1 MIVLDDVGYSQL
13 GCYGGDIE
21 TPAIN
26 SLAAEGLRYANFH
39 VTPLCSTTR
48 ACLLTG
54 RNHHSVGVGRV
65 VESTN
70 GYPNT
75 RGFISKEAAN
85 LAEILRPH
93 GYQNLAAGKWHLAS
107 CDDTSPAGPYDHWP
121 LQSGFDRFYGFLSG
135 ETNQWNPELILGNE
149 RIAPP
154 SQENYHLSEGI
165 INESCKWLRQLVS
178 ADSHKPFF
186 LYAAFAAGHSPH
198 HVPRNFADKYKG
210 RFDDGWDAARERIL
224 DRQKS
229 SGLLP
234 SNQLLAPRNP
244 GVQAWKDLK
253 SEEKK
258 VCARF
263 QEVFAGFI
271 DHCDSQIEKLLAQLD
286 ALGKRENTIVI
297 ALSDNGAASL
307 GGPLGSY
314 DHQRSRGGHPPTNIE
329 NMMRLNDLGGPS
341 NYSIYPFGWAMA
353 GNTPFKRYK
362 GNTYAGGIRAPLI
375 IRWPEGI
382 KAKGEIRRQFYHAV
396 DLMPTLLEL
405 IGLSLP
411 ENVNGFE
418 QMPLHGTSMMS
429 SFDDNQASTQKQVQY
444 FETTGHR
451 AIWSEG
457 WKAVTFHRKGDDFE
471 TEEWELYDLE
481 DDMAEL
487 DNLADQ
493 HPEKLNELIKLWWH
507 EAERYGVLPLDDMS
521 SMNGSGWWPE
531 QKKCWTLYQDAVIP
545 HHFKAGPR
553 LFGVSH
559 RIKVRL
565 IKSAIDDGV
574 IISDG
579 GKFGGWSLF
588 IYQRRLHYTA
598 NHYGD
603 LDRISTIEVLPNGS
617 LSIRVEVIRT
627 DKREGFVRLFVNE
640 REAGEGVLTQFRPY
654 NFTNE
659 PLEVGRDSQT
669 PVDQFYQSP
678 NVFPGKIL
686 DVNIETANDA
696 IVDQNIA
703 FDELMGSQ

>member
-21 TPAIN
+21 TPAMD

-85 LAEILRPH
+85 LAEILGTQ

-121 LQSGFDRFYGFLSG
+121 LQSGFDRFYGYLSG

-149 RIAPP
+149 RIEPP
-154 SQENYHLSEGI
+154 SYENYHLSEGI
-165 INESCKWLRQLVS
+165 ISESCRWLRQLVS
-178 ADSHKPFF
+178 ADPNKPFF
-186 LYAAFAAGHSPH
+186 LYTAFAAGHSPH

-210 RFDDGWDAARERIL
+210 QFNDGWDAARERIL

-234 SNQLLAPRNP
+234 PNQILAPRNP
-244 GVQAWKDLK
+244 GVQIWEDLTP
-253 SEEKK
+253 EEKK

-263 QEVFAGFI
+263 QEVFSGFI
-271 DHCDSQIEKLLAQLD
+271 DHCDSQIGKLLAQLD

-314 DHQRSRGGHPPTNIE
+314 DHQRSRGGYPPSNNE
-329 NMMRLNDLGGPS
+329 NMMRLNDLGGPE

-396 DLMPTLLEL
+396 DLTPTLLEL
-405 IGLSLP
+405 IGLPLP
-411 ENVNGFE
+411 KYVNGFE
-418 QMPLHGTSMMS
+418 QMPLHGTSMTS
-429 SFDDNQASTQKQVQY
+429 SLKDNQVSTQKKVQY

-457 WKAVTFHRKGDDFE
+457 WKAVTFHNKGDDFE
-471 TEEWELYDLE
+471 TEVWELYYLD
-481 DDMAEL
+481 DDMAEI

-493 HPEKLNELIKLWWH
+493 YPEKLNELINLWWH
-507 EAERYGVLPLDDMS
+507 EAEQYGVLPLDDMS
-521 SMNGSGWWPE
+521 GMNGSGWWPE
-531 QKKCWTLYQDAVIP
+531 QKKSWTLYQDAVIP

-553 LFGVSH
+553 LFGISH

-565 IKSAIDDGV
+565 VYSAADDGV
-574 IISDG
+574 IVSDG
-579 GKFGGWSLF
+579 GKFGGWTLF
-588 IYQRRLHYTA
+588 IHQRRLHYTA
-598 NHYGD
+598 NYYGD
-603 LDRISTIEVLPNGS
+603 SDRISTLEAIPNGS

-627 DKREGFVRLFVNE
+627 DVQQGLVRLYVND
-640 REAGEGVLTQFRPY
+640 RPAGEGPLTRFRQY

-669 PVDQFYQSP
+669 PVDQLYQSP
-678 NVFPGKIL
+678 NIFPGAIK
-686 DVNIETANDA
+686 DVVIETASNV
-696 IVDQNIA
+696 IVDQNTA
-703 FDELMGSQ
+703 FEELMGSQ

>member
-21 TPAIN
+21 TPAMD

-54 RNHHSVGVGRV
+54 RNHHSVGIGRV

-85 LAEILRPH
+85 LAEILGTQ

-121 LQSGFDRFYGFLSG
+121 LQSGFDRFYGYLSG

-149 RIAPP
+149 RIEPP
-154 SQENYHLSEGI
+154 SYENYHLSEGI
-165 INESCKWLRQLVS
+165 ISESCRWLRQLVS
-178 ADSHKPFF
+178 ADPNKPFF
-186 LYAAFAAGHSPH
+186 LYTAFAAGHSPH

-210 RFDDGWDAARERIL
+210 QFNDGWDAARERIL

-234 SNQLLAPRNP
+234 PNQILAPRNP
-244 GVQAWKDLK
+244 GVQIWEDLTP
-253 SEEKK
+253 EEKK

-263 QEVFAGFI
+263 QEVFSGFI
-271 DHCDSQIEKLLAQLD
+271 DHCDSQIGKLLAQLD

-314 DHQRSRGGHPPTNIE
+314 DHQRSRGGYPPSNNE
-329 NMMRLNDLGGPS
+329 NMMRLNDLGGPE

-396 DLMPTLLEL
+396 DLTPTLLEL
-405 IGLSLP
+405 IGLPLP
-411 ENVNGFE
+411 KYVNGFE
-418 QMPLHGTSMMS
+418 QMPLHGTSMTS
-429 SFDDNQASTQKQVQY
+429 SLKDNQVSTQKKVQY

-457 WKAVTFHRKGDDFE
+457 WKAVTFHNKGDDFE
-471 TEEWELYDLE
+471 TEVWELYYLD
-481 DDMAEL
+481 DDMAEI

-493 HPEKLNELIKLWWH
+493 YPEKLNELINLWWH
-507 EAERYGVLPLDDMS
+507 EAEQYGVLPLDDMS
-521 SMNGSGWWPE
+521 GMNGSGWWPE
-531 QKKCWTLYQDAVIP
+531 QKKSWTLYQDAVIP

-553 LFGVSH
+553 LFGISH

-565 IKSAIDDGV
+565 VHSAADDGV
-574 IISDG
+574 IVSDG
-579 GKFGGWSLF
+579 GKFGGWTLF
-588 IYQRRLHYTA
+588 IHQRRLHYTA
-598 NHYGD
+598 NYYGD
-603 LDRISTIEVLPNGS
+603 SDRISTLEAIPNGS

-627 DKREGFVRLFVNE
+627 DVQQGLVRLYVND
-640 REAGEGVLTQFRPY
+640 RPAGEGPLTRFRQY

-669 PVDQFYQSP
+669 PVDQLYQSP
-678 NVFPGKIL
+678 NIFPGAIK
-686 DVNIETANDA
+686 DVVIETASNV
-696 IVDQNIA
+696 IVDQNTA
-703 FDELMGSQ
+703 FEELMGSQ